1 MTIANYTEKS
11 EQIQNDMI
19 QTMDDI
25 KMAMGNQSDTI
36 EQQRQLILN
45 QNDLIAKQS
54 ELIVNQTEILKT
66 LIMDIPLKNCNV
78 KCTLTIDNVIDS
90 VTYNGIRLEVT
101 GNTRTHTSENSFTFE
116 SCYKSNPGVLTISG
130 TDSNNEKFCY
140 WGGLILHCIADDDI
154 SNPWH
159 NFVSDQDRWKVSDG
173 SIPCADETSWLMNRT
188 EPFIVDMY
196 NAGAKSI
203 WANAKQVTLIGKP

>member
-1 MTIANYTEKS
+1 MEMTIANYTEKS

-66 LIMDIPLKNCNV
+66 LIMDIPLKNCIV

-90 VTYNGIRLEVT
+90 VTYNGIPLEVT
-101 GNTRTHTSENSFTFE
+101 GNTRMHTSENSFTF
-116 SCYKSNPGVLTISG
+116 
-130 TDSNNEKFCY
+130 
-140 WGGLILHCIADDDI
+140 
-154 SNPWH
+154 
-159 NFVSDQDRWKVSDG
+159 
-173 SIPCADETSWLMNRT
+173 
-188 EPFIVDMY
+188 
-196 NAGAKSI
+196 
-203 WANAKQVTLIGKP
+203 